1 MTIFIRPPSWLP
13 PLRKER
19 SPAKAAI
26 IGLLFGGLGL
36 GLYFKSVVD
45 FLIPVLFTIA
55 STAVAAATARTGGSV
70 VGFLGAT
77 MVAGAGDI
85 TGRGNRTHAS
95 QPPKISRHYRHSRA
109 SGVHPRRTVGI
120 L

>member
-1 MTIFIRPPSWLP
+1 MTVFIRPPSWLP

-26 IGLLFGGLGL
+26 IGLLFGGIGL

-55 STAVAAATARTGGSV
+55 STALAAATARTGGSV

-77 MVAGAGDI
+77 MVAGRWGYYRARQSNTRLAAIQNLVTLQTQQGV
-85 TGRGNRTHAS
+85 RGT
-95 QPPKISRHYRHSRA
+95 P
-109 SGVHPRRTVGI
+109 
-120 L
+120 